1 MTPKEKVETHKLRIH
16 AEFEQQKNFLAE
28 EKQRQLQKLEKE
40 EREQLRILGETEA
53 KLAQCCQALQEL
65 VSELERRTRGSE
77 LELLQVRRERL
88 PLCSRGTE
96 QKPEL
101 PGATVRANRN
111 WSLEFFFFNKT
122 NWNSDP

>member
-53 KLAQCCQALQEL
+53 KLAQRCQALQEL
-65 VSELERRTRGSE
+65 VSELERRSRGSE

-88 PLCSRGTE
+88 LLCSQGGTE
-96 QKPEL
+96 QKPEF

-111 WSLEFFFFNKT
+111 RSLEFFFF
-122 NWNSDP
+122 